1 MRRHSAVSIALL
13 SALWMTGCAQA
24 SFTQVAATGFSAE
37 SADDMIVMGRPQ
49 LGGKA
54 YANFKIAPQLPKADG
69 QRAAVKLTY
78 LMNDDTAH
86 QSPQSLG
93 MLQMMDDMPQKN
105 VHNIVFRDGGALGD
119 SKIYY
124 MDQAD
129 RAHDTIRNPQSPLA
143 PGVGEVQS
151 NNPRVFSQIV
161 EYAFDNY
168 PGRKKYLQIYTHGG
182 GVFGIG
188 CDEKQTDLA
197 GKLLPDDEK
206 ISVMRIP
213 AFSEALRQGLKG
225 RQLDLIYFRACLM
238 GNVEALYELRGITKY
253 ALASEDV
260 SYSVDNTNLTMTK
273 QFDDLANQDQDPAA
287 IAKAMAI
294 QAGSKHPQKKDG
306 SFSGYTTFAAV
317 DIGRM
322 DELKSAINGLA
333 RTLTADMKTE
343 SAAIVAAYD
352 AVPTIQ
358 GKNKPESFADAMR
371 DFWAFTAELD
381 KRVKDKA
388 VKSAIADARTAQRNA
403 MLHEKDSFGSAANG
417 MSILMPFRADLGKG
431 GKMTKFITGAYQQT
445 RFAKD
450 SAWDEFLQVI
460 PGGGAN

>member
-1 MRRHSAVSIALL
+1 
-13 SALWMTGCAQA
+13 
-24 SFTQVAATGFSAE
+24 
-37 SADDMIVMGRPQ
+37 
-49 LGGKA
+49 
-54 YANFKIAPQLPKADG
+54 
-69 QRAAVKLTY
+69 
-78 LMNDDTAH
+78 
-86 QSPQSLG
+86 
-93 MLQMMDDMPQKN
+93 
-105 VHNIVFRDGGALGD
+105 VHNVVFRDGGENGD

-124 MDQAD
+124 MEQAD
-129 RAHDTIRNPQSPLA
+129 RTLSTVRNPQSALA

-161 EYAFDNY
+161 EYTFDNY

-197 GKLLPDDEK
+197 GKVLPQDEQ

-273 QFDDLANQDQDPAA
+273 QFDDLANQDQEPAA

-294 QAGSKHPQKKDG
+294 QAGAKHPQKKDG

-317 DIGRM
+317 DISKM
-322 DELKSAINGLA
+322 DELKSAIN
-333 RTLTADMKTE
+333 TLSRALVADMKTE
-343 SAAIVAAYD
+343 STAIVAAYD

-358 GKNKPESFADAMR
+358 GKAKPESFSDAMR

-381 KRVKDKA
+381 KRVKDKG
-388 VKSAIADARTAQRNA
+388 VKAAIADARAAQTAA
-403 MLHEKDSFGSAANG
+403 MLHEKDSYGSASNG
-417 MSILMPFRADLGKG
+417 LSILMPFRADLGKD
-431 GKMTKFITGAYQQT
+431 GKMTKFLTGAYQQT

-450 SAWDEFLQVI
+450 SAWDDFLQVI

>member
-1 MRRHSAVSIALL
+1 
-13 SALWMTGCAQA
+13 MTGCAQA
-24 SFTQVAATGFSAE
+24 SFTQAPVGAS
-37 SADDMIVMGRPQ
+37 DDFEVMGRSV

-54 YANFKIAPQLPKADG
+54 YANFKIAPQLPKGEG

-105 VHNIVFRDGGALGD
+105 VHNIVFRDGGEMGD

-124 MDQAD
+124 MEQAD
-129 RAHDTIRNPQSPLA
+129 RTLSTVRNPQSQLA

-161 EYAFDNY
+161 EYAFDHY

-188 CDEKQTDLA
+188 CDEKQTDPA
-197 GKLLPDDEK
+197 GKLLPQEEQLP
-206 ISVMRIP
+206 VMRIP

-238 GNVEALYELRGITKY
+238 GNVESLYELRGIVKY

-273 QFDDLANQDQDPAA
+273 QFDDLANQDQEPAA

-317 DIGRM
+317 DIAKM
-322 DELKSAINGLA
+322 DELKSAINVLA
-333 RTLTADMKTE
+333 RALVADMKTE
-343 SAAIVAAYD
+343 SKAIVAAYD
-352 AVPTIQ
+352 AVPTIE
-358 GKNKPESFADAMR
+358 GKSKPESFADAMR

-381 KRVKDKA
+381 KRVTDKG
-388 VKSAIADARTAQRNA
+388 VKSAIADARAAQRAA

-417 MSILMPFRADLGKG
+417 LSILMPFRADLGKD

-450 SAWDEFLQVI
+450 SAWDDFLQVV